1 MFAPTSGQF
10 SGNSKGLEARSVF
23 APIKGTVRLVY
34 EGDGQPFLIMY
45 LLFVPFPYYVSAPH
59 VMCLHTIFDFE
70 GHVEMLIDVISAEE
84 NGVVTTCELTT
95 YEPDED
101 EETNEIV
108 FNPNILVSKIIM
120 KVRLP
125 LPLHSPLLHPYTPP
139 SKPLYSSTHSFLHI
153 SSFIEIPTDPRANGS
168 TPP

>member
-10 SGNSKGLEARSVF
+10 SGHSKGLEARSVF

-45 LLFVPFPYYVSAPH
+45 LLLVPFPTLCLCNLYYASAPH
-59 VMCLHTIFDFE
+59 FDC
-70 GHVEMLIDVISAEE
+70 GCWVSYSLEMLVDPISAEE

-101 EETNEIV
+101 EETNEII

-125 LPLHSPLLHPYTPP
+125 LPLLLPL
-139 SKPLYSSTHSFLHI
+139 SLYSILYPS
-153 SSFIEIPTDPRANGS
+153 
-168 TPP
+168 